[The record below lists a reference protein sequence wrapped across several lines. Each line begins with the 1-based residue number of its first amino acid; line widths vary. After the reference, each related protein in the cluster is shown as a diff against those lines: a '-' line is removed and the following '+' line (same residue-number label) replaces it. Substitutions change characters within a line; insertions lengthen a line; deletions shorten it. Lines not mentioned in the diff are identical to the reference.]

1 MAYVAP
7 SLLAAD
13 FSALGAELERVREAE
28 ILHIDIMDGSFVPNL
43 SMGPQVVEALRGKSE
58 QVFDV
63 HLMLLHPQMYI
74 PVFRKAGADW
84 LTFHVECAD
93 DPAQVL
99 DAIEKSGAKPG
110 MALRPGTP
118 VEALFPYG
126 QRLHSVTVMTV
137 EPGFGGQ
144 KLMEGPLEKVR
155 QLKERFPHLVVEV
168 DGGVNEET
176 APLVRQA
183 GADLLVAGTAVFQA
197 ERPAEAMARLR
208 GE

>member
-1 MAYVAP
+1 M
-7 SLLAAD
+7 
-13 FSALGAELERVREAE
+13 
-28 ILHIDIMDGSFVPNL
+28 
-43 SMGPQVVEALRGKSE
+43 
-58 QVFDV
+58 
-63 HLMLLHPQMYI
+63 
-74 PVFRKAGADW
+74 FRKAGADW

-110 MALRPGTP
+110 LALRPGTP

-183 GADLLVAGTAVFQA
+183 GADLLVAGTAVFRA

>member
-1 MAYVAP
+1 M
-7 SLLAAD
+7 
-13 FSALGAELERVREAE
+13 
-28 ILHIDIMDGSFVPNL
+28 PNL

-84 LTFHVECAD
+84 LTFHVEYAD

-118 VEALFPYG
+118 VESLFPYG
-126 QRLHSVTVMTV
+126 QRLHSVTVMAG

-144 KLMEGPLEKVR
+144 ELKKEPLKKILE
-155 QLKERFPHLVVEV
+155 LKRRFP
-168 DGGVNEET
+168 
-176 APLVRQA
+176 Q
-183 GADLLVAGTAVFQA
+183 LLRCV
-197 ERPAEAMARLR
+197 
-208 GE
+208 